1 MKSSNER
8 RRGPAA
14 RGFTLVE
21 VLVALTIVAVALI
34 ASLRAVGSLA
44 NSSFELRQRTLAQ
57 WSAENR
63 LAQIRVQEEWPSL
76 GQRAWDCSQAEARLT
91 CEEAVFATPNAQFR
105 RVEVSVFPTEGQ
117 RVRLARLVGF
127 ATVSSVPGGVQRTP

>member
-1 MKSSNER
+1 LKSPTEPR
-8 RRGPAA
+8 HRPGP

-34 ASLRAVGSLA
+34 ASLRAVGALSTSA
-44 NSSFELRQRTLAQ
+44 YDLRQRTLAQ

-63 LAQIRVQEEWPSL
+63 LAQIRIQEEWPAV
-76 GQRAWDCSQAEARLT
+76 GQRSWDCSQAEAGLS
-91 CEEAVFATPNAQFR
+91 CEEAVFATPNPQFR
-105 RVEVSVFPTEGQ
+105 RVEVSVFPTRGQ

-127 ATVSSVPGGVQRTP
+127 AINAGSAGAPRVR

>member
-1 MKSSNER
+1 LKSPSDAR
-8 RRGPAA
+8 SGVSA

-34 ASLRAVGSLA
+34 ASLRAVGSMA
-44 NSSFELRQRTLAQ
+44 TSAYDLRQRTLAQ

-63 LAQIRVQEEWPSL
+63 LAQIRVENEWPAL
-76 GQRAWDCSQAEARLT
+76 GRRTYDCSQAEARMN
-91 CEEAVFATPNAQFR
+91 CEEEAFATPNAQFR
-105 RVEVSVFPTEGQ
+105 RIEVSVFPIEGQ

-127 ATVSSVPGGVQRTP
+127 ATTSSRTP

>member
-1 MKSSNER
+1 M
-8 RRGPAA
+8 A

-34 ASLRAVGSLA
+34 ASLRAVGSMA
-44 NSSFELRQRTLAQ
+44 TSAYDLRQRTLAQ

-63 LAQIRVQEEWPSL
+63 LAQIRVENEWPAL
-76 GQRAWDCSQAEARLT
+76 GRRSYDCSQAEARLS
-91 CEEAVFATPNAQFR
+91 CEEEVFAVPDPSFR
-105 RVEVSVFPTEGQ
+105 RIEVSVFPIEGQ

-127 ATVSSVPGGVQRTP
+127 ATTARPQ